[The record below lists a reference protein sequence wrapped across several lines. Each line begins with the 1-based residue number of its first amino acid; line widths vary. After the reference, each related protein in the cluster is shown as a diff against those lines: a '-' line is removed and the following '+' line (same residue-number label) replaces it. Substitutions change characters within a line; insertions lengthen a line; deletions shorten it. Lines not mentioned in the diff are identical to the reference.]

1 MREVGGTVSLE
12 LRYLKRGTE
21 DRGGDKKILKRGKV
35 GTRDGCLKKKGA
47 GTPLRIMLSWVDIE
61 VLNLAKKWNTAKIL

>member
-1 MREVGGTVSLE
+1 MRVGATVSLE

-47 GTPLRIMLSWVDIE
+47 GTPLRIMLS
-61 VLNLAKKWNTAKIL
+61 

>member
-1 MREVGGTVSLE
+1 MRVGGTVSLE

-35 GTRDGCLKKKGA
+35 GTRDGCLKKRGLEL
-47 GTPLRIMLSWVDIE
+47 PYELC
-61 VLNLAKKWNTAKIL
+61 